1 MSKRKRGLSIP
12 WKYIIL
18 AFMILLQLA
27 FFITCIIVL
36 SRKFLFIYTILQV
49 LSVVMVLLALNRGG
63 NPSFKL
69 NWIIFIL
76 LFPPFGAIFY
86 LFYGTN
92 LPLVR
97 KKKKFKKIDVRARA
111 ALKSD
116 IQKSDISGMPSG
128 EARRQSSFLL
138 NTSGYPAYSG
148 CRTDYYSPGENAFP
162 RLLEELEKA
171 KQYIFIEF
179 FILAQGEMWNK
190 IHSILRKKALMGV
203 DVRIIFDDFGS
214 INKQYAG
221 FVKGL
226 RSEGIKVSV
235 FNPIRPSVDL
245 FMNNRNHRKIVVV
258 DGKVA
263 MTGGINIAD
272 EYVNYITRFG
282 YWMDC
287 AVFIT
292 GDAAYSFAVMF
303 LSMWSFITKK
313 AVDYTLYRPV
323 PGSADTYAGRGYVQ
337 PYCDGPLN
345 SQNPA
350 KGIYLHIINNADKYV
365 YITSPYLILDNEV
378 MSALCMAA
386 GSGVDVRIITP
397 KMWDKWYV
405 HPVTQSNYD
414 ELVRNG
420 IRVYEYTPGFIHS
433 KLFVCDDC
441 IATVGSVNMDYRSFY
456 FHFECGVWIYDD
468 SAVYSVRDDIC
479 EIMSQCEEIKLDKWR
494 KRPFI
499 MKAKQFVLKMFA
511 PFL

>member
-1 MSKRKRGLSIP
+1 MSTRKRGLSIP
-12 WKYIIL
+12 WKYVIL
-18 AFMILLQLA
+18 ALIILLQLV
-27 FFITCIIVL
+27 FFIACIAIL
-36 SRKFLFIYTILQV
+36 SNKFFFVYTILQILGIVIV
-49 LSVVMVLLALNRGG
+49 LFILNKGG
-63 NPSFKL
+63 NPSFKI

-76 LFPPFGAIFY
+76 LLPPFGSIFY

-92 LPLVR
+92 IPLIY
-97 KKKKFKKIDVRARA
+97 KKRAFKKIENRAKA
-111 ALKSD
+111 SLKSD
-116 IQKSDISGMPSG
+116 ISKFGTVDIPSND
-128 EARRQSSFLL
+128 AKRQSNFLL
-138 NTSGYPAYSG
+138 NTSGYPVYKDCQA
-148 CRTDYYSPGENAFP
+148 DYYSPGEKAFP
-162 RLLEELEKA
+162 RMLTELENAEK
-171 KQYIFIEF
+171 YIFIEF

-190 IHSILRKKALMGV
+190 IHAILRKKALMGV

-245 FMNNRNHRKIVVV
+245 FMNNRNHRKILVV

-272 EYVNYITRFG
+272 EYVNYISRFG

-287 AVFIT
+287 AIFIT
-292 GDAAYSFAVMF
+292 GGAAFSFAVMF

-313 AVDYTLYRPV
+313 YVDYNLYRPESSALISG
-323 PGSADTYAGRGYVQ
+323 GSGYVQ

-350 KGIYLHIINNADKYV
+350 KGIYLNIINNADKYV
-365 YITSPYLILDNEV
+365 YITSPYLILDNEM

-386 GSGVDVRIITP
+386 GAGVDVRIITP

-414 ELVRNG
+414 ELIRNG

-456 FHFECGVWIYDD
+456 FHFECGVWLYKN
-468 SAVYSVRDDIC
+468 SAVYSVRNDIC
-479 EIMSQCEEIKLDKWR
+479 EIMSHCEEIKLNKWR

-499 MKAKQFVLKMFA
+499 IKVKQFVLKMFA